1 MFHWIISNISKKKG
15 CVILKNTYVS
25 DYWNKGIKGHE
36 NYDFVDINVS
46 EDNLLFIDP
55 ILIEI
60 TKGEWFY
67 KAKEIIVSY
76 FDNLYKAYR

>member
-1 MFHWIISNISKKKG
+1 M
-15 CVILKNTYVS
+15 KNTYVS

-36 NYDFVDINVS
+36 NYDFVDINVL

-60 TKGEWFY
+60 TK
-67 KAKEIIVSY
+67 
-76 FDNLYKAYR
+76 D